1 MKMLLVL
8 IAIFVLMS
16 PLETVAA
23 VGGTVQPGVVVL
35 VADRDSAL
43 TGTPVRFEGE
53 LPRGILSAAIEPG
66 QVWGDFEIIEV
77 RRTRCSGPEGCI
89 AIEARTFALDAAQ
102 LPPLPFAGPEGTVHS
117 RALIVPVISVVP
129 PGTEELQGLFQAPKT
144 VRRLLLVILG
154 GLVALAFGL
163 MGNPW
168 RRRTAGGFPADVG
181 EPARNR
187 LDRCLARLERDPSDA
202 LLEELAIVFPEAIAD
217 RHRIQ
222 PRTTPAGL
230 MAELEERIDSGEH
243 AALYGFF
250 RRLDLLRFGPGSPA
264 ETEIA
269 WLVIQA
275 RSMAGTRAEGAGR
288 EVVS

>member
-1 MKMLLVL
+1 MLLIL
-8 IAIFVLMS
+8 IAIFALMS
-16 PLETVAA
+16 PLEPVAV
-23 VGGTVQPGVVVL
+23 VGGTVQPGVVML

-66 QVWGDFEIIEV
+66 QVWGDFEIIDV
-77 RRTRCSGPEGCI
+77 RRTRCPGPEGCI
-89 AIEARTFALDAAQ
+89 AIEARTFALDTAQ
-102 LPPLPFAGPEGTVHS
+102 LPPLPFAGAEGTVYS
-117 RALIVPVISVVP
+117 RALIVPVVSVIP
-129 PGTEELQGLFQAPKT
+129 PGTEDLQGLFEAPKT

-154 GLVALAFGL
+154 GLVALAVGL

-168 RRRTAGGFPADVG
+168 RRRTAGGYPADDG
-181 EPARNR
+181 EPSRNR

-217 RHRIQ
+217 KHRIQ
-222 PRTTPAGL
+222 PRTMPAGL
-230 MAELEERIDSGEH
+230 MAVLEGRIDSGEH
-243 AALYGFF
+243 AALCGFF

-264 ETEIA
+264 ETEIE

-275 RSMAGTRAEGAGR
+275 RSMVGTRADGARR